1 MSYSLNVDFNR
12 RLGKSISS
20 NKISSYEI
28 KKNINECENNL
39 DKRKIFND
47 YLSEIFKHDLFLCNW
62 LYYEDY
68 DNFLSDFKEYILEL
82 DDEYFNIIINSDIHL
97 GNMVDIFWMEKND
110 PKLRENYNYE
120 TALEEHKK
128 AVEKNNY
135 KFDNDDRKYE
145 GFKLILKEL
154 TYKRYNQEI
163 YDKLFKLKKEL
174 EYARMDDILHM
185 RTELQWKILY
195 SLRYVYKNVVNK
207 ILANIDSSYILYEV
221 SKKIKPN
228 NIFSFDETT
237 PVSQLYKI
245 KKNIEDYLMF
255 YQESTEGLE
264 WHNPYS
270 DKPIENIEYFP
281 RETSKPLHKYA
292 YAEYYDLKNT
302 AFLNLEEM
310 LNQRKKRNEEIQ
322 NNINERFNKIHKLMQ
337 ERDDKVKNIAKFIG
351 YGIKYGY
358 YASIIIGISV
368 ISYYFFN

>member
-1 MSYSLNVDFNR
+1 MPYSLNVDFSR
-12 RLGKSISS
+12 RLGKSIGV

-28 KKNINECENNL
+28 KKKINEYENNL

-47 YLSEIFKHDLFLCNW
+47 FLSEIFKHDLFLCNW

-68 DNFLSDFKEYILEL
+68 DKFLSDFKEYILEL

-110 PKLRENYNYE
+110 PILKEKYNYE

-185 RTELQWKILY
+185 RTELQWKYLY
-195 SLRYVYKNVVNK
+195 SLRYMYKNVVNNILK
-207 ILANIDSSYILYEV
+207 IE
-221 SKKIKPN
+221 PN
-228 NIFSFDETT
+228 NIFSFDEPT
-237 PVSQLYKI
+237 PISQLYKI

-255 YQESTEGLE
+255 YQESTEGLD
-264 WHNPYS
+264 WYNPYS
-270 DKPIENIEYFP
+270 NKPIENIEYFP
-281 RETSKPLHKYA
+281 RETSKPPHEYA

-302 AFLNLEEM
+302 SFLNFEEM

-322 NNINERFNKIHKLMQ
+322 NNINERFNKLHKLMQ
-337 ERDDKVKNIAKFIG
+337 ERNDKVKNIAKYIS